1 MLYVRSIDY
10 MSTDKGD
17 TEESIVD
24 YVIENEGNKVK
35 CKVRSVKVRI
45 FGEQVNKL
53 TSKYAIHHLLYKSKN
68 GKKLNNLTNL
78 PVNLLTCQPVNPL
91 TCQPVHQEILQC
103 DHPPHPNRSKYVLQH
118 TINKK
123 PSKNFVSPPKTSTFA
138 MLQRKRKKSA
148 KKVAKKLHQVS
159 G

>member
-1 MLYVRSIDY
+1 M
-10 MSTDKGD
+10 
-17 TEESIVD
+17 
-24 YVIENEGNKVK
+24 
-35 CKVRSVKVRI
+35 
-45 FGEQVNKL
+45 
-53 TSKYAIHHLLYKSKN
+53 HHLLYKSKN
-68 GKKLNNLTNL
+68 GKKLNNWTNL
-78 PVNLLTCQPVNPL
+78 PVNPLTCQPVNPF
-91 TCQPVHQEILQC
+91 TCQPVHQEILQR
-103 DHPPHPNRSKYVLQH
+103 DNPPHQEVIKHVLQH